1 VSKRELLGKLLD
13 PVYRCEFVSNEIDI
27 GLPMQLRA
35 MREKRGWKQS
45 FVAEK
50 TGTKQPRFSL
60 MEKPGYGNFS
70 LNTLKK
76 LAALFDVG
84 LIVSFVP
91 WDEMISFVES
101 LSQRRLDIV
110 PFNDEYQRMS
120 KLYSRER
127 RVHTDSSD
135 NSQLSLFSSA
145 TNVTTIL
152 PIQTTGADYQETG
165 QTIPDPIQV
174 PKELKELIANAHL
187 ASTVQAWSGNYVTA
201 K

>member
-50 TGTKQPRFSL
+50 TETKQPRFSL

-127 RVHTDSSD
+127 RVHTDSS
-135 NSQLSLFSSA
+135 QLSFVFSSA
-145 TNVTTIL
+145 TTATTIL
-152 PIQTTGADYQETG
+152 PIQSTGVDYKETG
-165 QTIPDPIQV
+165 QTIPDSVQIPI
-174 PKELKELIANAHL
+174 ELIANAHL
-187 ASTVQAWSGNYVTA
+187 ASTIQAWSGNYVTA